1 MIFFKP
7 KGVPYSTYSSG
18 KFDGI
23 TTAQHIGFY
32 VKPWPHALKLELRP
46 CVQTDI
52 SNFHNIIP
60 PIYRYRK
67 NVIPTELNIVL
78 RKLLELCKQN
88 KEMCGLPQ
96 GSNFLTLDKHKLNKV

>member
-1 MIFFKP
+1 MVSFFTNYYFLAE
-7 KGVPYSTYSSG
+7 GSFLRTNFLG

-23 TTAQHIGFY
+23 STARHIGFY

-52 SNFHNIIP
+52 SIFHDIIP

-67 NVIPTELNIVL
+67 NVIPTELMQ
-78 RKLLELCKQN
+78 LC
-88 KEMCGLPQ
+88 
-96 GSNFLTLDKHKLNKV
+96 T